1 MTGMLAL
8 LGRALAL
15 AFASGVNLYATVVVV
30 GLAQWSG
37 WVPLPPRFAIFGSPW
52 IIGAAGLLF
61 LAEFVADKIPWLD
74 TVWDGI
80 HTAVRPL
87 GGALLAAATVGAVH
101 PALQGSVALAGAL
114 VAAASHL
121 TKAGTRAMVNA
132 SPSTP
137 ANWTIS
143 LAEDLFV
150 VGLATLALRRPLA
163 ALAVWAVLTLI
174 ILGSARL
181 LARAVRRRFLRPDP
195 GPAPGAQH

>member
-1 MTGMLAL
+1 MTEVLAL

-15 AFASGVNLYATVVVV
+15 AFAAGVNLYATVAVV

-37 WVPLPPRFAIFGSPW
+37 WVPLPPQFEIFGSPW
-52 IIGAAGLLF
+52 VVGAAGLLF
-61 LAEFVADKIPWLD
+61 LVEFVADKVPWLD

-87 GGALLAAATVGAVH
+87 GGALLAVTTVGDTH
-101 PALQGSVALAGAL
+101 PALQGGVALAGAL
-114 VAAASHL
+114 VAATSHF

-132 SPSTP
+132 SPSSP

-150 VGLATLALRRPLA
+150 LGLSALALRRPVA
-163 ALAVWAVLTLI
+163 ALVAWVVLAI
-174 ILGSARL
+174 AILASARL
-181 LARAVRRRFLRPDP
+181 LVRAIKRRFLRPAGDAP
-195 GPAPGAQH
+195 TGPR